1 MNKAEIKVYLN
12 SVEIGSTTLQSNN
25 ITIIER
31 NSIDTVIREIDDL
44 VGKDNW
50 TSFEYIREIPE

>member
-1 MNKAEIKVYLN
+1 MNKAEIKIYLH
-12 SVEIGSTTLQSNN
+12 SVEIASTILQSNN

-31 NSIDTVIREIDDL
+31 NSIDTVIKEIDDL